1 MASESF
7 YKENFDLVDYSE
19 NRMPGE
25 TYEQCVFSN
34 CNFFNS
40 DLSRIAFTDCQF
52 SNCNFS
58 MTSIID
64 AAFKNVAFQQC
75 KLMGIDFSK
84 CDDFLFSASFT
95 GCTLDYSIFEAKNL
109 KKTKFDHCSLKDVDF
124 SNADLTFAIF
134 DSCDLLRATFYN
146 SLLEKADFRT
156 AINYSLDPA
165 YNKIKKAKF
174 SLEGLPGLLSKY
186 NIEVNY

>member
-1 MASESF
+1 MESESF
-7 YKENFDLVDYSE
+7 INETFDQVDYSE
-19 NRMPGE
+19 NRMEGE
-25 TYEQCVFSN
+25 AYEQCLFSN

-40 DLSRIAFTDCQF
+40 DLCRIEFMDCQF
-52 SNCNFS
+52 FNCNFS

-95 GCTLDYSIFEAKNL
+95 GCTLDYSIFQAKNL
-109 KKTKFDHCSLKDVDF
+109 KKAKFDHCSLKDVDF
-124 SNADLTFAIF
+124 SNADLSFAIF
-134 DSCDLLRATFYN
+134 DTCNLLQATFYN
-146 SLLEKADFRT
+146 SILEKADFRT
-156 AINYSLDPA
+156 AINYSFDPA

>member
-1 MASESF
+1 MESESF
-7 YKENFDLVDYSE
+7 QKETFDQVDYSE
-19 NRMPGE
+19 NRMEGE
-25 TYEQCVFSN
+25 AYEQCLFSN

-40 DLSRIAFTDCQF
+40 DLCRIEFMDCQF
-52 SNCNFS
+52 INCNFS

-84 CDDFLFSASFT
+84 CDDFLFSASF
-95 GCTLDYSIFEAKNL
+95 
-109 KKTKFDHCSLKDVDF
+109 
-124 SNADLTFAIF
+124 SNADLSFAIF
-134 DSCDLLRATFYN
+134 DTCNLLQATFYN
-146 SLLEKADFRT
+146 SILEKADFRT
-156 AINYSLDPA
+156 AINYSFDPA